1 MDLFVPRSKYSEDSV
16 TFNTTNPI
24 TKDLDDLDFTVRFF
38 GTPYDMTD
46 GLTGD
51 ALKKRNFVMRK
62 ILEKKYGADAPK
74 YLKPIVLKDIKLRSV
89 LGLFWDVYYDD
100 TIIND

>member
-1 MDLFVPRSKYSEDSV
+1 MNLLVPRNQYSEDSA

-24 TKDLDDLDFTVRFF
+24 TKDLDDLEFTIRFF

-51 ALKKRNFVMRK
+51 ALKTRNFVMKR
-62 ILEKKYGADAPK
+62 ILEKKYSTDAPK
-74 YLKPIVLKDIKLRSV
+74 YLKPVVLKDIKLRSV
-89 LGLFWDVYYDD
+89 VGLFWDIYYDN
-100 TIIND
+100 TIIDD